1 MISNIKKGQTIY
13 YYRDIQEAV
22 EKGVVENAEI
32 IEDTIGAEILN
43 EKNEK
48 TVKRIHL
55 LVTDLCS
62 RNCPNCCNKC
72 YSLNDV
78 PVVTDE
84 ELRKAEWLFLTGGEP
99 FEFTNPSAI
108 AVHYKIKYPNIK
120 KVIVYGNAAEFC
132 KYPTV
137 NKGKT
142 SGIDGVSLSVKD
154 EKDKFTWELIWK
166 MIHDPDWDSKFS
178 SLKYNVIY
186 NFTGKILDSFSDWP
200 VVERKWVN
208 YKDWKPNPDSIFRKA
223 F

>member
-1 MISNIKKGQTIY
+1 M
-13 YYRDIQEAV
+13 
-22 EKGVVENAEI
+22 
-32 IEDTIGAEILN
+32 GAEILN

-108 AVHYKIKYPNIK
+108 ATHYKAKYPNIK
-120 KVIVYGNAAEFC
+120 YVIVYGNAADFY
-132 KYPTV
+132 KYLTK
-137 NKGKT
+137 NKGDT
-142 SGIDGVSLSVKD
+142 FGIDSVSLSVKD
-154 EKDKFTWELIWK
+154 PRDEVAWG
-166 MIHDPDWDSKFS
+166 MICNMIFDVDWVSQF
-178 SLKYNVIY
+178 YNLRHNITY
-186 NFTGKILDSFSDWP
+186 NFTKKILDSFSDWP
-200 VVERKWVN
+200 VVERTWVD
-208 YKDWKPNPDSIFRKA
+208 YKEWKPNPDSIFRRA

>member
-1 MISNIKKGQTIY
+1 M
-13 YYRDIQEAV
+13 
-22 EKGVVENAEI
+22 GV
-32 IEDTIGAEILN
+32 EILN
-43 EKNEK
+43 EKNEL

-55 LVTDLCS
+55 LVTDFCS

-72 YSLNDV
+72 YSLNDI

-84 ELRKAEWLFLTGGEP
+84 ELSKAEWLFLTGGEP

-108 AVHYKIKYPNIK
+108 ATHYKAKYPNIK

-132 KYPTV
+132 KYLTV

-154 EKDKFTWELIWK
+154 EKDRFAWELIWK
-166 MIHDPDWDSKFS
+166 MIHDPDWDPKFS
-178 SLKYNVIY
+178 NLKYNVIY

-200 VVERKWVN
+200 VIERKWVN
-208 YKDWKPNPDSIFRKA
+208 YKDWKPNPDSIFRRA

>member
-1 MISNIKKGQTIY
+1 M
-13 YYRDIQEAV
+13 
-22 EKGVVENAEI
+22 
-32 IEDTIGAEILN
+32 GAEILN

-72 YSLNDV
+72 YSLSDI

-108 AVHYKIKYPNIK
+108 ATHYKTKYPNIK
-120 KVIVYGNAAEFC
+120 YVIVYGNAADFY
-132 KYPTV
+132 KYLTL
-137 NKGKT
+137 NKGGT

-154 EKDKFTWELIWK
+154 MRDEVAWG
-166 MIHDPDWDSKFS
+166 MICNMIYNIDWTSRFNN
-178 SLKYNVIY
+178 LNHNIVY
-186 NFTGKILDSFSDWP
+186 NFTKKILDSFSDWP
-200 VVERKWVN
+200 VVERTWVD
-208 YKDWKPNPDSIFRKA
+208 YKDWRPNPDSIFRKA